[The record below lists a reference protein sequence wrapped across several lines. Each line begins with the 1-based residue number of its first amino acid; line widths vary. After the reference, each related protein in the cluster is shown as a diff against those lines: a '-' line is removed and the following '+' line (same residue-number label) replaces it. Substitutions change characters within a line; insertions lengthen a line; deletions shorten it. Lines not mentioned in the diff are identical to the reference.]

1 MLAMLGS
8 SWPFA
13 KVPKD
18 MNHSS
23 KLGMHTINRIIY
35 GHSLHEGSGAGARGH
50 GNSRSVIRRY
60 RGGLVQQ
67 LAYGG
72 GDKHGREFNHYA
84 SSQNNTGSG
93 VI

>member
-1 MLAMLGS
+1 MQQQGT
-8 SWPFA
+8 FA
-13 KVPKD
+13 PAIVD
-18 MNHSS
+18 
-23 KLGMHTINRIIY
+23 R
-35 GHSLHEGSGAGARGH
+35 RGH

>member
-35 GHSLHEGSGAGARGH
+35 GHSLHEGSGAGA
-50 GNSRSVIRRY
+50 Y